1 MRWRQLVACQMF
13 TRWLVMAPKR
23 HVKRA
28 YASQLDKFM
37 VSAAKGDQ

>member
-23 HVKRA
+23 HVKKA
-28 YASQLDKFM
+28 YDSQLDKFM
-37 VSAAKGDQ
+37 VSTA